1 VTTVVATTFQDYA
14 TSIIGGIGSGSVLF
28 LVASGLTLIF
38 GALRV
43 INFAH
48 GGLFVIGAFLTYSIQ
63 NEIGFSNATFWIVV
77 LLASLAVALCGFGLE
92 VGFFRPIYRRTV
104 LTQLIVAFGFAFIIT
119 GLIRLEISGGG
130 TTTKGPPP
138 FLSGHVN
145 FGKFQTVTY
154 IKFFD
159 MAMAIVV
166 GLGLYAL
173 LYKTDLGRMI
183 RAAVSDPELLALSG
197 VNVRMLFTGVF
208 MMAAFLAGFA
218 GSLFS
223 FEGLVSPTQGDIIIR
238 AFIVV
243 VIGGLGSISGAFI
256 ASMLV
261 GIFEALGTL
270 WVPSAS
276 IAIVYAILV
285 LVLAVRPHGLRG
297 ATA

>member
-1 VTTVVATTFQDYA
+1 MIVAGAFQDYA
-14 TSIIGGIGSGSVLF
+14 TEIIGGIGSGSVLF
-28 LVASGLTLIF
+28 IVASGLTLIF

-48 GGLFVIGAFLTYSIQ
+48 GGLFLLGGYFTYAIQ
-63 NEIGFSNATFWIVV
+63 NELGFSSAMFWVVV
-77 LLASLAVALCGFGLE
+77 LLASLAVGLCGLGLE
-92 VGFFRPIYRRTV
+92 VGFFRPIYKRPV

-119 GLIRLEISGGG
+119 GLVRNEIGGGG

-138 FLSGHVN
+138 FLGGHVN
-145 FGKFQTVTY
+145 FGEQTVTY
-154 IKFFD
+154 VKFFY

-166 GLGLYAL
+166 AIGLWAL
-173 LYKTDLGRMI
+173 LYKTHLGRMI
-183 RAAVSDPELLALSG
+183 RAAVSDPELLSLSG

-208 MMAAFLAGFA
+208 VMAAFLAGIA
-218 GSLFS
+218 GSVSS
-223 FEGLVSPTQGDIIIR
+223 FEGSVSPTDGDIIIR

-270 WVPSAS
+270 WVPPAN
-276 IAIVYAILV
+276 IAIVYAV
-285 LVLAVRPHGLRG
+285 LVVVLVVRPQGLRG

>member
-1 VTTVVATTFQDYA
+1 VTVVASTFQDYV
-14 TSIIGGIGSGSVLF
+14 TQVIGGIGSGSVLF

-48 GGLFVIGAFLTYSIQ
+48 GGLFLIGGFLTYSFQ

-77 LLASLAVALCGFGLE
+77 LLASLAVALCGLGLE
-92 VGFFRPIYRRTV
+92 VGFFRPIYKRPV
-104 LTQLIVAFGFAFIIT
+104 LTQLIVAFGFAFIIA
-119 GLIRLEISGGG
+119 GLIRLQITGGG

-138 FLSGHVN
+138 FLAGHVN
-145 FGKFQTVTY
+145 FGVQTVTY

-208 MMAAFLAGFA
+208 VIAAFLAGFA
-218 GSLFS
+218 GSVFS
-223 FEGLVSPTQGDIIIR
+223 FEGAVRPTDGDIIIR

-261 GIFEALGTL
+261 GVFEALGTL
-270 WVPSAS
+270 WVPSAN
-276 IAIVYAILV
+276 IAIVFAILV
-285 LVLAVRPHGLRG
+285 IVLAVRPQGLRG

>member
-1 VTTVVATTFQDYA
+1 MLASTYQDYV
-14 TSIIGGIGSGSVLF
+14 TEIIGGIGSGSVLF

-48 GGLFVIGAFLTYSIQ
+48 GGLFLIGGYLTYSFQ
-63 NEIGFSNATFWIVV
+63 NEIGFSNGTFWIVI
-77 LLASLAVALCGFGLE
+77 LLASLAVALCGLGLE
-92 VGFFRPIYRRTV
+92 VGFFRPIYKRSV
-104 LTQLIVAFGFAFIIT
+104 LTQLIVAFGFAFIIA

-130 TTTKGPPP
+130 TTTKGAPP
-138 FLSGHVN
+138 FLSGHIN
-145 FGKFQTVTY
+145 FGVQTVTY

-159 MAMAIVV
+159 MVMAVVV
-166 GLGLYAL
+166 GIGLWAL
-173 LYKTDLGRMI
+173 LYRTNLGRMI

-208 MMAAFLAGFA
+208 MMGSFLAGFA
-218 GSLFS
+218 GSLFT

-270 WVPSAS
+270 WLPSAS

-285 LVLAVRPHGLRG
+285 LVLAVRPQGLRG